1 MILTSGQ
8 EKGLKIAVERYKNKE
23 PYTVIAGPAGSGKS
37 SLVRFIIDTVDI
49 PEEQVV
55 YIAYTGKASL
65 VLRNKGCENSLTAHK
80 LLYHAK
86 EKPDG
91 TYEFKPKKYLD
102 GNYKIIVL
110 DECSMLPEEMWE
122 LLLSHKVHVLAL
134 GDNEQLPPVSGDSK
148 ILDHPHVILDEIVR
162 QALDSPII
170 RLSVDIRAGK
180 WLEYGGVKECRVIPQ
195 EKVTDRLLLGAD
207 QILCGKNITRHY
219 LNERLRK
226 IKYGDQYANF
236 PLNEDKVICLRNE
249 WNVIGSG
256 GDPLVNGMIGTI
268 NNIQLLENDNL
279 YKPKMIADFSSDSNG
294 IYRNLHMDY
303 KIFTEKETTV
313 NKDNWM
319 QYPKNLRAYEFDY
332 GYAVTV
338 HKFQGSEAE
347 KVIVYDEWLGDKDYH
362 RRWLYTAVTRSSK
375 MLVVVK

>member
-37 SLVRFIIDTVDI
+37 SLVRFIIDALDI

-180 WLEYGGVKECRVIPQ
+180 WLEYCGVKECRVIPQ